1 MAIALA
7 VGGCT
12 PKVRTV
18 VELAPRT
25 AQDQVRDLRPT
36 PELQELV
43 SELSREAS
51 GGAVA
56 GLASEE
62 ASEQLSALA
71 RELTRAVLVAF
82 QMEAS
87 ALRPATRELA
97 SDVASATVRSV
108 SEEIARSLGPSLR
121 QVLADEVFGRPEVR
135 HAIGQTSREIGRQAV
150 LGSNDA
156 LVELAKQRQEGVRPA
171 PLGTAAEL
179 LSTTTWLVV
188 LLVVV
193 LLLGIPLLWLVKER
207 IKANRYREETNRR
220 TSIAAGLLR
229 AAQVDDDPTLRKLL
243 AEVAEHLVL
252 DHPGKHPETPSPPST
267 PPPSAPPPSTGG
279 TLRHA

>member
-1 MAIALA
+1 MAVALA
-7 VGGCT
+7 VGGCL

-25 AQDQVRDLRPT
+25 AQDQVDDLRST

-43 SELSREAS
+43 SDLSREAS
-51 GGAVA
+51 EGLVA
-56 GLASEE
+56 GLAQEE
-62 ASEQLSALA
+62 TSEQLRMLA

-82 QMEAS
+82 HEEAS
-87 ALRPATRELA
+87 ALRPATRALA
-97 SDVASATVRSV
+97 SDVATATVRSV
-108 SEEIARSLGPSLR
+108 SEEMARSLGPSLR
-121 QVLADEVFGRPEVR
+121 QVFADELFGRPEVR
-135 HAIGQTSREIGRQAV
+135 EAIGQTSREIGRQAV

-156 LVELAKQRQEGVRPA
+156 LVELALQRQEGMRPA
-171 PLGTAAEL
+171 PLGTAAQL
-179 LSTTTWLVV
+179 LSTRFWLVV

-207 IKANRYREETNRR
+207 IKANRYREETDRR

-243 AEVAEHLVL
+243 SEVAEHLML
-252 DHPGKHPETPSPPST
+252 DHPGKRSDKPST
-267 PPPSAPPPSTGG
+267 PPPSGTPPSAGG
-279 TLRHA
+279 TLRPA